1 MVVLPLLV
9 VERTGGPGDGNDDH
23 FEEEEGEMGS
33 SRVDAF
39 GPDVDDEDYSDED
52 DDYDDEDDNGDNGDD

>member
-23 FEEEEGEMGS
+23 FDEEEGEMGS

-39 GPDVDDEDYSDED
+39 GPDVMKIEKSYMF
-52 DDYDDEDDNGDNGDD
+52 YVHL